1 MTSLLKMVSQLIFQ
15 CLLVTNSFIGRMNSG
30 KFPYK
35 DASGYDLDSQTLV
48 FKVKF

>member
-1 MTSLLKMVSQLIFQ
+1 MTLLLKMVSHSIFQ
-15 CLLVTNSFIGRMNSG
+15 YLLLTNSLTGHMNSG
-30 KFPYK
+30 KFSYK